1 MFVSI
6 KLRERI
12 EDLNRDNQV
21 LKETNEKLLNS
32 AFSLEREREFR
43 EREKTLKIQ
52 IAQLEATSKADVGEK
67 NTILDQLSTEKG
79 IKRDINNCINAY
91 LK

>member
-1 MFVSI
+1 MFAFI

-79 IKRDINNCINAY
+79 IKRDINNCINKY

>member
-1 MFVSI
+1 MSI

-79 IKRDINNCINAY
+79 NKRSINNCINAY